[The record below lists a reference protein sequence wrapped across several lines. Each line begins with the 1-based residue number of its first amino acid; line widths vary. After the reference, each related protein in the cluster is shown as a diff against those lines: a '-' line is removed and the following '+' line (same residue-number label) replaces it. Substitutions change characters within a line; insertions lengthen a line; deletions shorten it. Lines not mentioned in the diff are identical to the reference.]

1 MGELAA
7 AAEEARLK
15 ADLAKLDA
23 IEAEY
28 RLVFVDERLTLN
40 DVVAIQRTART
51 FGVSETMA
59 YRRAHELGCLSYQ
72 KAPALLAQAEAP
84 STSAGGKDA

>member
-28 RLVFVDERLTLN
+28 RL
-40 DVVAIQRTART
+40 
-51 FGVSETMA
+51 
-59 YRRAHELGCLSYQ
+59 
-72 KAPALLAQAEAP
+72 
-84 STSAGGKDA
+84 